1 MLTLPIKSS
10 WYHMILAGIK
20 REEYR
25 DDTRYYGAR
34 FERYKGQRITI
45 KLRNGYSSTSP
56 TAICEVTPIRRARGH
71 NPEWGG
77 DPSKHYWV
85 LIIHSAHEIRG

>member
-10 WYHMILAGIK
+10 WYHIILSGIK

-25 DDTRYYGAR
+25 DDTHYYAAR
-34 FERYKGQRITI
+34 FERYEGQRITI
-45 KLRNGYSSTSP
+45 KLRNGYRITSP
-56 TAICEVTPIRRARGH
+56 TAICEVTPIRRSSGH

-77 DPSKHYWV
+77 DPVKRYWV